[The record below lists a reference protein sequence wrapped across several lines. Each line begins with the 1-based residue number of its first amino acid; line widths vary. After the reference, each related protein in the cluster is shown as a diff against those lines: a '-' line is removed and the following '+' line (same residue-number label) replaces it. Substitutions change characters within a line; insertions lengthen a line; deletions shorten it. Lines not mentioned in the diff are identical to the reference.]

1 MIPRLIFLAMK
12 AIKRLLLNV
21 KTSLFLRGGAIQ
33 RGDGPNDARL
43 QDSEVGRIKLPET
56 AFEHF
61 ENWEFLKLLIF
72 KSNRFSNRVLY
83 FFRIMRMRD
92 VTIKNEKQ
100 VERKL

>member
-1 MIPRLIFLAMK
+1 MIRRLIFLTTK
-12 AIKRLLLNV
+12 AIKKLLLNV

-56 AFEHF
+56 SFEHF